1 MPGHYHNKH
10 ELPLETKD
18 TESIQEAGIN
28 FQKLMAHQ
36 VNVALGIETGIDF
49 ITHGKSDGQVSVNTI
64 ADAVAAPK
72 IDERNVY
79 TLEDI

>member
-10 ELPLETKD
+10 EVPLQAKD
-18 TESIQEAGIN
+18 TESIEEAGIN
-28 FQKLMAHQ
+28 YQKLMAHQ
-36 VNVALGIETGIDF
+36 VNVSLGIESGVDIMS
-49 ITHGKSDGQVSVNTI
+49 HGKSDGQISVNTV

-79 TLEDI
+79 TLEDL

>member
-10 ELPLETKD
+10 EISLEEKD
-18 TESIQEAGIN
+18 TEGIEEAGIN
-28 FQKLMAHQ
+28 YQKLMAHQ
-36 VNVALGIETGIDF
+36 VNVALGIESDVDIMS
-49 ITHGKSDGQVSVNTI
+49 HGKSDGLISVNTV

-79 TLEDI
+79 TLEDL

>member
-10 ELPLETKD
+10 EVPLQAKD
-18 TESIQEAGIN
+18 TESIEEAGIN
-28 FQKLMAHQ
+28 YQKLMAHQ
-36 VNVALGIETGIDF
+36 VNVSLGIESGVDIMS
-49 ITHGKSDGQVSVNTI
+49 HGKSDAQISVNTV